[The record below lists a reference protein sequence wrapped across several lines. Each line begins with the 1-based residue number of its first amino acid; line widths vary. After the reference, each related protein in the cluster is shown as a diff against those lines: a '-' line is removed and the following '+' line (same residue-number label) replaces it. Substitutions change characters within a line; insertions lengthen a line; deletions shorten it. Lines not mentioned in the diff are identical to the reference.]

1 MKPVSVILVATA
13 STVLLTAA
21 AWRVERP
28 LTANE
33 THARSEVARL
43 RAHFDSVDTELRTR
57 DVSHLSAEQR
67 ANRVK
72 LIGWLKEYR
81 DAGVFPINDRFADRA
96 VPFFRDTKGTL
107 CAMAYLV
114 DRSGG
119 SDIVDHIAKT
129 RNNAYIRELTDDRKL
144 VAWLDASGLSVA
156 EAARIQPAY
165 DGEGGCCWIGD
176 PPPANTSRVSG
187 EYALV
192 SMGLGGTSL
201 GTLGFNMFSPSR
213 ASGAAGL
220 LAGVASIV
228 AGASRMDDI
237 TGDRR
242 VARANAVVGS
252 LAVIGGLRGMF
263 ARPTAET
270 RAPVQGSSKKGVS
283 VTSLAP
289 DLVLAPKASRLGLT
303 MRAEF

>member
-13 STVLLTAA
+13 STLLLTAA
-21 AWRVERP
+21 AWRAERP
-28 LTANE
+28 LTASE
-33 THARSEVARL
+33 THLRSEVARL

-57 DVSHLSAEQR
+57 DVSHLSPEQR

-72 LIGWLKEYR
+72 LFGWLKAYR
-81 DAGVFPINDRFADRA
+81 DAGVFPINGRFAGRA

-114 DRSGG
+114 DRSGR

-144 VAWLDASGLSVA
+144 VAWLAASGLSVA

-165 DGEGGCCWIGD
+165 DGGTCCVIGD
-176 PPPANTSRVSG
+176 PPPANTNRVSG

-192 SMGLGGTSL
+192 SMGLGGSSL

-213 ASGAAGL
+213 TSGAAGL
-220 LAGVASIV
+220 LAGVATIV

-263 ARPTAET
+263 AKPTAET
-270 RAPVQGSSKKGVS
+270 RAPVQSSSKKGVS
-283 VTSLAP
+283 VTSFAP
-289 DLVLAPKASRLGLT
+289 DLIFAPNGSRLGLT